1 MGFRFFRRIRV
12 LPGVTLNLSRRGLST
27 SVGVR
32 GAHVTVGHGKVRE
45 TAGLPGTGMFYTTTQ
60 DTRQAHTE
68 AAGEAQASADALPR
82 WTFGRVV
89 RVLVIGILGA
99 FALSIAII
107 WALATFLP

>member
-12 LPGVTLNLSRRGLST
+12 LPGVTLNLSRRGVST

-32 GAHVTVGHGKVRE
+32 GAHVTFGHGRVRE

-60 DTRQAHTE
+60 DTRQAHGE

-89 RVLVIGILGA
+89 RALVIGILGA

>member
-12 LPGVTLNLSRRGLST
+12 LPGVTLNLSRRGVST

-32 GAHVTVGHGKVRE
+32 GAHVTVGHGRVRE

-60 DTRQAHTE
+60 DTRQAHAE

-99 FALSIAII
+99 FALSIAIL
-107 WALATFLP
+107 WALATFLH